1 MRETRIAAAAL
12 LVAVLTLFS
21 ACSQVST
28 PDDSAITKEI
38 QASLFRDQA
47 LKGRD
52 IGVVTQGG
60 TVVLTGQV
68 QTAQEKA
75 AAEQLARQAK
85 GVKQVVNELA
95 ISAAPATKAA
105 AQPTRRKTAREAEA
119 RAPSKRPA
127 PKQEPAPTKEP
138 AQEASVA
145 PQAKQEAAPPPP
157 PPPPQPVV
165 LTIPA
170 GTVVTVQMIDSIDS
184 QVSQPGA
191 EFAASLVSPVAAGKR
206 VLFSPGSDV
215 RVRLTHAQQAGHMKG
230 TSELQVEL
238 ASLSREGKVYP
249 VRSSAAVAKGS
260 SRGKQTAKRVGIGG
274 VVGGLIGGI
283 AGGGKGA
290 AIGAGAGAGAG
301 ALVQVFTK
309 GSKVQIPSEARLDFS
324 LTAPVSVTLPPS
336 SR

>member
-1 MRETRIAAAAL
+1 MKEKRLVAAAL
-12 LVAVLTLFS
+12 LLAVLAFFS

-47 LKGRD
+47 LKARD
-52 IGVVTQGG
+52 IGVVTQSG

-75 AAEQLARQAK
+75 AAEQLARQVK

-95 ISAAPATKAA
+95 VTSAPAQKAA
-105 AQPTRRKTAREAEA
+105 TQPARRKAATAAEA
-119 RAPSKRPA
+119 RAPSKRPLA
-127 PKQEPAPTKEP
+127 KQEASPTKEP
-138 AQEASVA
+138 APEASVA
-145 PQAKQEAAPPPP
+145 RETKQETAPPPP
-157 PPPPQPVV
+157 PKPVV
-165 LTIPA
+165 LTVPA
-170 GTVVTVQMIDSIDS
+170 GTVISVQMIDAIDS
-184 QVSQPGA
+184 RTSQPGA
-191 EFAASLVSPVAAGKR
+191 EFAASLVTPVAAGKR
-206 VLFSPGSDV
+206 VVFSPGSDV
-215 RVRLTHAQQAGHMKG
+215 RVRLTRAKQAGHIKG

-238 ASLSREGKVYP
+238 SSLSREGKAYP
-249 VRSSAAVAKGS
+249 VQSSPAVAKGS

-274 VVGGLIGGI
+274 AVGGLIGGI

-309 GSKVQIPSEARLDFS
+309 GTKVQIPSEARLDFS
-324 LTAPVSVTLPPS
+324 LTAPVSVTLPSS